1 MSFCDQLI
9 VPAGYLAGHIYLQLT
24 VEVASQCLS
33 YHLGVLEIM
42 YWQAGINA
50 CLVFRVSS
58 HHNGPCF
65 YVALQ

>member
-1 MSFCDQLI
+1 MPVLPSGGVGDH
-9 VPAGYLAGHIYLQLT
+9 VLACT
-24 VEVASQCLS
+24 V
-33 YHLGVLEIM
+33 
-42 YWQAGINA
+42 NA